1 MTWDAPSWK
10 AAAVAYRKARAGHA
24 LIVETEPGRLK
35 LLRHLMDD
43 DVSLNAAWYKLN
55 DPRSRPTP
63 EATINAVMHAVRER
77 GLEALKEP
85 ATAERLERCDA
96 TAKTEIEQR
105 IAKLQKD
112 WSNGQR

>member
-1 MTWDAPSWK
+1 MYFRTCIVMTWDAPSWK
-10 AAAVAYRKARAGHA
+10 TAAVAYREARAGHA

-63 EATINAVMHAVRER
+63 EATINAVMRAVRER

-85 ATAERLERCDA
+85 ATAEGLERCDA
-96 TAKTEIEQR
+96 TAKAEIEQ
-105 IAKLQKD
+105 
-112 WSNGQR
+112 